1 MLPQFGDCNASPGA
15 RGATATTV
23 LGTAWSRDM
32 LTARIP
38 KRRIKPTRAGLL
50 GCGHSDRSRSR
61 SSTALRASFSRR
73 CFSAARSTMVP
84 HCAQVTGVLGSG
96 VAVAALKRVLPHCG
110 HLRENLI
117 CVMCEIACQAAPRL
131 KGEQLRSRVHPLLYE
146 LTLHQPPPGPRTRH
160 HSIALGLPL
169 RFPFPVS
176 PFPRFR
182 VFPFPAFVSHPRAPK
197 PSPTALT
204 RRQLRHLFEL
214 HQLHPLKHELRDPR
228 PARHHHRLFAQVDH
242 WDH

>member
-23 LGTAWSRDM
+23 WGTATSRDM
-32 LTARIP
+32 LTARISN
-38 KRRIKPTRAGLL
+38 RRIKPTRAGLL
-50 GCGHSDRSRSR
+50 GCGHSDWSRSR
-61 SSTALRASFSRR
+61 SSTARRASFSRR
-73 CFSAARSTMVP
+73 SFSAARSTMVP
-84 HCAQVTGVLGSG
+84 HCAQVTGSLGPG
-96 VAVAALKRVLPHCG
+96 FAVAALKRVPLHCG
-110 HLRENLI
+110 HLRVSLI
-117 CVMCEIACQAAPRL
+117 CVI
-131 KGEQLRSRVHPLLYE
+131 
-146 LTLHQPPPGPRTRH
+146 
-160 HSIALGLPL
+160 GLPL

-176 PFPRFR
+176 PFPWFP
-182 VFPFPAFVSHPRAPK
+182 VSPFPAFVSHPRTPK
-197 PSPTALT
+197 PSPTPLA